1 MIVLGLD
8 TATRTASVGLVSEQR
23 QLAERSAGGA
33 RRLAAS
39 VLPMVEG
46 VLGDAE
52 VAVGDLDLVAVSAG
66 PGSFT
71 GLRVGMSIAKGIA
84 LATGCEVVAVPTL
97 QALAMAAGPR
107 PGPICPVLDARR
119 GEVYAALFGGE
130 RHERLIDDCA
140 VAPEDLVRAID
151 RPSVLLGDGV
161 EPYLETWRRLIPQ
174 PVEFLSFS
182 QFHPRGVTVARLA
195 LQLYRERGGDSLAEL
210 VPRYCRAPEAEQ
222 KRLAKLGND
231 VGTSKIDRLGGLG

>member
-8 TATRTASVGLVSEQR
+8 TATRTASVGLVSDER
-23 QLAERSAGGA
+23 ELAERSAGGA

-46 VLGDAE
+46 ILGEAGL
-52 VAVGDLDLVAVSAG
+52 AVGDVDLIAVSAG

-71 GLRVGMSIAKGIA
+71 GLRVGMSIAKGVA

-97 QALAMAAGPR
+97 QALAMVAGRR

-119 GEVYAALFGGE
+119 GEVYAALFGGD

-140 VAPEDLVRAID
+140 VSPEDLARLIAP
-151 RPSVLLGDGV
+151 PSVLLGDGV

-182 QFHPRGVTVARLA
+182 QFHPRAVTVARLG
-195 LQLYRERGGDSLAEL
+195 LRLYRERGGDRLADL

-222 KRLAKLGND
+222 KRLATLGTN
-231 VGTSKIDRLGGLG
+231 VGKSKIDRPGGLG